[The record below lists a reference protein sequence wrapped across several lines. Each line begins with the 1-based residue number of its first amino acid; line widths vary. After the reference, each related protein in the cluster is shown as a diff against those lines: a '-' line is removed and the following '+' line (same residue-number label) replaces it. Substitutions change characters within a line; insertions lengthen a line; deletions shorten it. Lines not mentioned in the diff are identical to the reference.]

1 MKVFKDLYGD
11 DQMNWYYHPYNHVSN
26 LDKNGNKLID
36 KNGKLMKRE
45 WQEYHPIHPKGLG
58 IAKRRE
64 IYDHFIKKYNFPKLD
79 RVMKW
84 NPNHQLSN

>member
-1 MKVFKDLYGD
+1 
-11 DQMNWYYHPYNHVSN
+11 
-26 LDKNGNKLID
+26 
-36 KNGKLMKRE
+36 MKRK

-79 RVMKW
+79 RVMK
-84 NPNHQLSN
+84 